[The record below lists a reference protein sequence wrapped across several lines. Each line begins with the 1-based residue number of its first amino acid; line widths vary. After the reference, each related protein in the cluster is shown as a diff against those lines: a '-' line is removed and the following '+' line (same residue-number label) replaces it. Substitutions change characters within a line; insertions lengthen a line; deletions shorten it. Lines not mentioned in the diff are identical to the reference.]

1 MDGKKYA
8 GHFYAC
14 MTIVI
19 WGTTYVSTK
28 ILLTALSPIEILF
41 LRFAVGFIA
50 LMLLYP
56 HRLKLADRKQ
66 EWIFAAAG
74 LCGVTLFF
82 LLQNIALTH
91 TQASNVGI
99 IITIAPFFTAVFSYL
114 FADGEKPRLPFF
126 IGFIL
131 AFIGIV
137 LVSAGGSGGIRINPL
152 GDLLTVLAAAIW
164 AVYLLLMKRISGYR
178 YHTVQV
184 TRRIFFYGLLFMLPA
199 LFVFGFQPDLEQLM
213 GPVNLFNILFLGLG
227 ASALCFV
234 TWNSAVKI
242 LGPVKT
248 SVYIYLVPAVTVLS
262 SVIVL
267 RETITALVALGAA
280 LTLAGLIISENK
292 FGLQRRRRL
301 ENG

>member
-14 MTIVI
+14 MTIML

-41 LRFAVGFIA
+41 LRFAVGYIA

-56 HRLKLADRKQ
+56 RRLKIDDKKQ
-66 EWIFAAAG
+66 EWVFAAAG

-82 LLQNIALTH
+82 LLQNIALTY

-99 IITIAPFFTAVFSYL
+99 IITIAPFFTAVFAHL
-114 FADGEKPRLPFF
+114 FTDGERLRPPFF
-126 IGFIL
+126 IGFTL

-137 LVSAGGSGGIRINPL
+137 LVSASGAGGIRINPL
-152 GDLLTVLAAAIW
+152 GDLLTVVSAAVW
-164 AVYLLLMKRISGYR
+164 GVYLILIKKIGGFA
-178 YHTVQV
+178 YHAIQT

-199 LFVFGFQPDLEQLM
+199 LFVFGFRPDLAQLM
-213 GPVNLFNILFLGLG
+213 RPVNLFNILFLGLG

-234 TWNSAVKI
+234 TWNTAVKI
-242 LGPVKT
+242 LGAVKT
-248 SVYIYLVPAVTVLS
+248 SVYIYLVPVVTVVS

-267 RETITALVALGAA
+267 REKITALVALGAV
-280 LTLAGLIISENK
+280 LTLAGLFISENK
-292 FGLQRRRRL
+292 FGLQRRRSL
-301 ENG
+301 ENE